1 MQDYFNDL
9 IQEIQPKKC
18 TFIDKKEFDIEKF
31 SPRFRFLMKGSMRR
45 QHFTHDYTPEEHLP
59 HAILIFS
66 KYMFFIDYDRN
77 CPSE

>member
-1 MQDYFNDL
+1 MTCYKKYNQRNVHLL
-9 IQEIQPKKC
+9 I
-18 TFIDKKEFDIEKF
+18 KKEFDIEKF

-66 KYMFFIDYDRN
+66 KYMFFIDYDKN